1 MNKFEID
8 SDCADRLIR
17 EQRSVWA
24 LLDKNCQALERVE
37 TRIVFVEGVPV
48 TLQFNPERI
57 RSAAAVIDRQSIQ
70 NRKCFLCEENRP
82 AEQVGITVAGKYVML
97 ANPYP
102 IFPKHLTIPSV
113 IHTPQTIC
121 GRLNDM
127 LDLARAIDRYIV
139 FYNGPRCGASA
150 PDHMHFQA
158 GNKGFVPL
166 EYLWSDIYREQGEA
180 VYRDGNILL
189 GRLER
194 WPQSV
199 FFVESGQM
207 DRIAEAFDLLLRLL
221 PVLNGD
227 TEPMMNILCT
237 YEAPVWRLWILPRRT
252 HRPTQYYEEGDKQ
265 RLISPGGIDL
275 SGVVPLPRKSDFERF
290 TKEEI
295 IDIFMQVSLTSE
307 ETNRICKEW
316 RKI

>member
-1 MNKFEID
+1 MKKT
-8 SDCADRLIR
+8 DRRSRSGLLLPGSMSCLPIR
-17 EQRSVWA
+17 
-24 LLDKNCQALERVE
+24 
-37 TRIVFVEGVPV
+37 
-48 TLQFNPERI
+48 
-57 RSAAAVIDRQSIQ
+57 
-70 NRKCFLCEENRP
+70 
-82 AEQVGITVAGKYVML
+82 
-97 ANPYP
+97 YP

-166 EYLWSDIYREQGEA
+166 QYLWSDIYREQGEA

-199 FFVESGQM
+199 FFVG
-207 DRIAEAFDLLLRLL
+207 IGT
-221 PVLNGD
+221 NG
-227 TEPMMNILCT
+227 
-237 YEAPVWRLWILPRRT
+237 
-252 HRPTQYYEEGDKQ
+252 
-265 RLISPGGIDL
+265 
-275 SGVVPLPRKSDFERF
+275 
-290 TKEEI
+290 
-295 IDIFMQVSLTSE
+295 
-307 ETNRICKEW
+307 
-316 RKI
+316 